1 MLKANAW
8 PYPVFENLEF
18 ELLGATFE
26 GRPLEHKTT
35 SKGIIIDG
43 QRLRALGS
51 GTITVRAKINTA
63 TEDIIQY
70 AFGRDGAAPVT
81 AGFRVFCETSKFRQ
95 FAPTRSG
102 EQHEIAIPLQM
113 VRGGVQV
120 APFFTAAA
128 PCITRTGVPL
138 TTGAVIALAKDPL
151 TITIDEDWT
160 GEVIPIRW
168 VNFATATPPL
178 PEEALFHVELSGSG
192 EVLPSLWLNEKFKD
206 ELGTV
211 INHVGLN
218 SPPGIAGHLMRQFL
232 WLQFWQRALP
242 WAIKYESEEQEEWPA
257 SRIAAMWKAIYTRNQ
272 WSWPRR
278 EEINIEV
285 LEEMSTMI
293 QHHLKQGEAIAQV
306 RRLWQV

>member
-1 MLKANAW
+1 MLKASAW

-26 GRPLEHKTT
+26 GSELEHKPTP
-35 SKGIIIDG
+35 KGIVIDG

-51 GTITVRAKINTA
+51 GTITIKAKIT
-63 TEDIIQY
+63 TPPGDVLQHV
-70 AFGRDGAAPVT
+70 FGNGANNGVVT
-81 AGFRVFCETSKFRQ
+81 GFRVFCETSKFRH
-95 FAPTRSG
+95 FVAMRAG
-102 EQHEIAIPLQM
+102 EQGEITVPLQM

-120 APFFTAAA
+120 APFFTTSN
-128 PCITRTGVPL
+128 PSTTRTGVPL
-138 TTGAVIALAKDPL
+138 VAGAVVALSNEPL

-168 VNFATATPPL
+168 VNFATALPPL
-178 PEEALFHVELSGSG
+178 PDDALFHVELSDSG

-206 ELGTV
+206 DLGTV

-257 SRIAAMWKAIYTRNQ
+257 SRIASLWQPIFSRHG
-272 WSWPRR
+272 WPWPRR
-278 EEINIEV
+278 EELNVEV
-285 LEEMSTMI
+285 LGDISTKI
-293 QHHLKQGEAIAQV
+293 QHHLKQGEAVAQV